1 MLSYSKV
8 KVVSKLCK
16 LAQRVGL
23 RPQVFAAVAAH
34 TAETDTMSSARPD
47 VRTVSHM
54 ASAAPKSFTRKLIHG
69 EAGGPMGGVP
79 MAGVINYPF
88 KVNER
93 LYYDDFAG
101 AIASRITHP

>member
-1 MLSYSKV
+1 
-8 KVVSKLCK
+8 
-16 LAQRVGL
+16 
-23 RPQVFAAVAAH
+23 
-34 TAETDTMSSARPD
+34 MSSALGRGGMDTTRNITFAAANSPD